1 MDSPSEYHIAN
12 FAARLAE
19 TARMWRN
26 ELDSRLVPLGLSQA
40 RGLILYYL
48 AVHGDGLQQN
58 ALAEIVGIRGS
69 TLVRQLDRLEAD
81 GWVERRNDPVDRRA
95 KTVHLAERAT
105 PLVAAVEAKIQE
117 LRLEL
122 LSGLTEQQFEACFFV
137 MDHIQERIGNDS
149 QEGDRDAG

>member
-1 MDSPSEYHIAN
+1 MNSPSDYHIAN

-26 ELDSRLVPLGLSQA
+26 ELDARLGPLGLSQA
-40 RGLILYYL
+40 RGLILHYL

-69 TLVRQLDRLEAD
+69 TLVRQLDRLESD

-95 KTVHLAERAT
+95 KTIHLAEKSAA
-105 PLVAAVEAKIQE
+105 LVNALEVKIQE

-122 LSGLTEQQFEACFFV
+122 LSGLTERQLEACFSV
-137 MDHIQERIGNDS
+137 MDHIQERIGNEC
-149 QEGDRDAG
+149 QGRDENAG